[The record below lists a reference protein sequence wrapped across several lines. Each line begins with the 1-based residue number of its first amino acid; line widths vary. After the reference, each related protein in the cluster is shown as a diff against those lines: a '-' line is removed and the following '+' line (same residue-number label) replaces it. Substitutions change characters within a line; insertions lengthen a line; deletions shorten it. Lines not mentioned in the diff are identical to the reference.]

1 MTADN
6 FSSTKICS
14 CCGVEKLRAE
24 FFKCKACRDGLRGEC
39 KKCVAEKQKAYNS
52 ENAERI
58 SARKKSKYWTEPE
71 KMREIARA
79 YAEKNADRARD
90 RAKARYWRYRD
101 AALEANALY
110 RKINAEKIKERRTA
124 RRKEKGD
131 ALREQSRN
139 FYKRNKERMRPQR
152 KAAKAMRR
160 SALGSVTKQDVET
173 LLHLQKWRCAACKAD
188 VKKVGYHLDHI
199 FPLSKGGTNDR
210 NNLQIL
216 CPACNLSKSA
226 KHPIDFMQSIGM
238 LL

>member
-14 CCGVEKLRAE
+14 CCGAERLRAE

-39 KKCVAEKQKAYNS
+39 KKCVAEKQKAYNAA
-52 ENAERI
+52 NAEQI
-58 SARKKSKYWTEPE
+58 SAQKKSKYWMEPE
-71 KMREIARA
+71 KRRDIARD
-79 YAEKNADRARD
+79 YAKENAERARE
-90 RAKARYWRYRD
+90 RAKEWYWRCRE
-101 AALEANALY
+101 AALASNLLY
-110 RKINAEKIKERRTA
+110 RQKNAEKIKERRSA
-124 RRKEKGD
+124 QRKERVD
-131 ALREQSRN
+131 VLREQARN
-139 FYKRNKERMRPQR
+139 SYIRNKERMRPQR

-160 SALGSVTKQDVET
+160 SALGRVTKKDVED
-173 LLHLQKWRCAACKAD
+173 LLNLQKWRCAACKAD

-199 FPLSKGGTNDR
+199 FPLAKGGTNER